1 MSVAGGAAV
10 EKRGVM
16 PQAIVKKDHL
26 FSYLLIMVFMGLLGL
41 WIKGIDIETGRQQ
54 AGVIIFSLGFV
65 MLSAYVLAQ
74 LVRLINLP
82 LLTGYIFAGIIAGPY
97 ISGFL
102 TIEMVDRL
110 RLIDDLALS
119 FIALMAGGELR
130 LTLIAQRGKSIVLS
144 ILFVT
149 ALVTGLVMV
158 CIISM
163 GHYFNVTS
171 GFNFISLLIF
181 SVLIG
186 VICVARSPSSAIAV
200 IKECEAKGPFTGMI
214 LAVTI
219 VTDVLIIIIFTIA
232 MSLSKILMKGGSVI
246 QLMEISGLMLE
257 ILASL
262 VIGVVL
268 GQVISFYI
276 NRVRKDFLLFLLF
289 LAFAVARLSIGLNQW
304 MEVQYHIS
312 LHLEPLL
319 ICMSAGFFVQNFSRF
334 GTYFLESLDKM
345 SLPIYALFFSIA
357 GASLNFDSLI
367 LCWPLAIIIVAA
379 RMLGLFGGS
388 WLSGIISHDPSV
400 FNRNAWMTYVTQA
413 GVSIGLAQIA
423 ARQFPEI
430 GIHLNTVVLAI
441 IAINQI
447 IGPVAFKLALN
458 NVGESGSR

>member
-1 MSVAGGAAV
+1 
-10 EKRGVM
+10 M
-16 PQAIVKKDHL
+16 PRATAKKDHL
-26 FSYLLIMVFMGLLGL
+26 LSYFLIFVFLGLFGL
-41 WIKGIDIETGRQQ
+41 WIKSIDIETARQQ

-74 LVRLINLP
+74 IVSFFNLP

-102 TIEMVDRL
+102 TIEMVGRL

-130 LTLIAQRGKSIVLS
+130 LALVAERGKSILLS
-144 ILFVT
+144 IIF
-149 ALVTGLVMV
+149 VTGLVIGLV
-158 CIISM
+158 VICIVSM

-181 SVLIG
+181 AVLIG

-200 IKECEAKGPFTGMI
+200 IKECDAKGPFTGMV

-219 VTDVLIIIIFTIA
+219 VTDVLIIIVFTIA
-232 MSLSKILMKGGSVI
+232 LSLSKILMKGGSII
-246 QLMEISGLMLE
+246 QLTEISGLMFE

-262 VIGVVL
+262 IVGVIL
-268 GQVISFYI
+268 GQIISFYI
-276 NRVRKDFLLFLLF
+276 KRVRKDFLLFLLF
-289 LAFAVARLSIGLNQW
+289 LAFAVARLSMAFNHM

-334 GTYFLESLDKM
+334 GTYFLESLEKM

-367 LCWPLAIIIVAA
+367 LCWPLAVVIVMA
-379 RMLGLFGGS
+379 RMAGLFGGS
-388 WLSGIISHDPSV
+388 WMAGVISHDPPV

-430 GIHLNTVVLAI
+430 GIYLNTVVLAI
-441 IAINQI
+441 IAVNQI
-447 IGPVAFKLALN
+447 IGPITFKLALIN
-458 NVGESGSR
+458 TREAGRQ

>member
-1 MSVAGGAAV
+1 
-10 EKRGVM
+10 M
-16 PQAIVKKDHL
+16 PQTIAKKDHL
-26 FSYLLIMVFMGLLGL
+26 LSYLLIIVLMGLLGL

-54 AGVIIFSLGFV
+54 AGVIIFSLGLV

-74 LVRLINLP
+74 IVNFFNLP

-97 ISGFL
+97 ITGFL
-102 TIEMVDRL
+102 TAEMVDQL

-130 LTLIAQRGKSIVLS
+130 LALIARQGKSIFLS

-149 ALVTGLVMV
+149 ALVIGLVV
-158 CIISM
+158 LCVIFM
-163 GHYFNVTS
+163 GHYFNMTS
-171 GFNFISLLIF
+171 GFNFISLVIF
-181 SVLIG
+181 AILIG

-219 VTDVLIIIIFTIA
+219 VTDVLIIIVFTIA
-232 MSLSKILMKGGSVI
+232 MSLSKILIKGGSVI
-246 QLMEISGLMLE
+246 QLTEMSGLMFE

-262 VIGVVL
+262 IIGVVL
-268 GQVISFYI
+268 GQVISFYMERI
-276 NRVRKDFLLFLLF
+276 RRDFLLFLLF
-289 LAFAVARLSIGLNQW
+289 LAFAVARLSIGFNHV
-304 MEVQYHIS
+304 MEIQYDIS

-334 GTYFLESLDKM
+334 GSSFLESLEKM

-367 LCWPLAIIIVAA
+367 HCWPLAVIIVVA
-379 RMLGLFGGS
+379 RMAGLFGGS
-388 WLSGIISHDPSV
+388 WLAGVISHDPPV

-423 ARQFPEI
+423 ARKFPEI
-430 GIHLNTVVLAI
+430 GIYLNTVVLAI

-447 IGPVAFKLALN
+447 VGPIIFKMALN
-458 NVGESGSR
+458 NVGESGRQ

>member
-1 MSVAGGAAV
+1 
-10 EKRGVM
+10 M
-16 PQAIVKKDHL
+16 PQAIEKKDHL
-26 FSYLLIMVFMGLLGL
+26 LSYFFIFVFLALFGL
-41 WIKGIDIETGRQQ
+41 WIKGIDVETQRQH
-54 AGVIIFSLGFV
+54 AGMIIFSLGFV

-74 LVRLINLP
+74 IVRFFNLP
-82 LLTGYIFAGIIAGPY
+82 MLTGYIFAGIIAGPY

-130 LTLIAQRGKSIVLS
+130 LALIAQRGKSIFLSIVFVSVLVIGLVVLS
-144 ILFVT
+144 IVF
-149 ALVTGLVMV
+149 A
-158 CIISM
+158 
-163 GHYFNVTS
+163 GHYFNLTS
-171 GFNFISLLIF
+171 GFNFMSLVVFAI
-181 SVLIG
+181 LIG

-200 IKECEAKGPFTGMI
+200 IKECDAKGPFTGMI

-219 VTDVLIIIIFTIA
+219 VTDVLIIIVFTIA
-232 MSLSKILMKGGSVI
+232 MSLSKILMKGGSVN
-246 QLMEISGLMLE
+246 QLTEISGLMFE
-257 ILASL
+257 ILVSL
-262 VIGVVL
+262 IVGAAL
-268 GQVISFYI
+268 GQLISFYI

-289 LAFAVARLSIGLNQW
+289 FAFAVARLSMAFNHM
-304 MEVQYHIS
+304 MEVQHDIS

-334 GTYFLESLDKM
+334 GTYFLESLEKM

-367 LCWPLAIIIVAA
+367 LCWPLAIIVVVA
-379 RMLGLFGGS
+379 RMIGLFGGS
-388 WLSGIISHDPSV
+388 WLAGAISHDPAV

-430 GIHLNTVVLAI
+430 GVHLNTVVLAI

-447 IGPVAFKLALN
+447 VGPITFKLALN
-458 NVGESGSR
+458 NVRESGRR

>member
-1 MSVAGGAAV
+1 
-10 EKRGVM
+10 M
-16 PQAIVKKDHL
+16 PRATAKKDQL
-26 FSYLLIMVFMGLLGL
+26 LSYLLIFVFLALFGL
-41 WIKGIDIETGRQQ
+41 WIKGIDIDTGRQQ

-74 LVRLINLP
+74 IVSFFNLP

-102 TIEMVDRL
+102 TTEMVDRL

-130 LTLIAQRGKSIVLS
+130 LALVAERGKSIFLS
-144 ILFVT
+144 IIF
-149 ALVTGLVMV
+149 VTGLVIGLV
-158 CIISM
+158 VICIVSM

-171 GFNFISLLIF
+171 GFNFVSLLVFAI
-181 SVLIG
+181 LIG

-200 IKECEAKGPFTGMI
+200 IKECNAKGPFTSMV

-219 VTDVLIIIIFTIA
+219 VTDVLIIIVFTIA
-232 MSLSKILMKGGSVI
+232 MSLSKILMKGGSII
-246 QLMEISGLMLE
+246 QLTEISGLMFE

-262 VIGVVL
+262 IVGVIL

-289 LAFAVARLSIGLNQW
+289 LAFAVARLSMAFNHI
-304 MEVQYHIS
+304 MEVEYDIS

-334 GTYFLESLDKM
+334 GAYFLESLEKM
-345 SLPIYALFFSIA
+345 SLPIYALFFSMA
-357 GASLNFDSLI
+357 GASLNFNSL
-367 LCWPLAIIIVAA
+367 LHCWPLALIIVAA
-379 RMLGLFGGS
+379 RMIGLFGGS
-388 WLSGIISHDPSV
+388 WLAGAISHDPAV

-430 GIHLNTVVLAI
+430 GIYLNTVVLAI

-447 IGPVAFKLALN
+447 IGPIIFKVALIN
-458 NVGESGSR
+458 SGEAGK

>member
-1 MSVAGGAAV
+1 
-10 EKRGVM
+10 M
-16 PQAIVKKDHL
+16 PQVIAKKDHL
-26 FSYLLIMVFMGLLGL
+26 FSYLLIIVLMGLLGL
-41 WIKGIDIETGRQQ
+41 WIKGVEVETGRQQ

-74 LVRLINLP
+74 IVRIFNLP
-82 LLTGYIFAGIIAGPY
+82 LLTGYILAGIIAGPY
-97 ISGFL
+97 VSGFL
-102 TIEMVDRL
+102 THAMVGQL

-130 LTLIAQRGKSIVLS
+130 LRLIAQRAKSIVLS
-144 ILFVT
+144 IVFVT
-149 ALVTGLVMV
+149 IIVIGLVV
-158 CIISM
+158 ICIILM
-163 GHYFNVTS
+163 GRYFSVTA
-171 GFNFISLLIF
+171 GFNPISLAIF
-181 SVLIG
+181 AILIG

-219 VTDVLIIIIFTIA
+219 VTDVLIIIIFTVA
-232 MSLSKILMKGGSVI
+232 MSLSKILMNGGSVI
-246 QLMEISGLMLE
+246 QLTEISGLMFE

-262 VIGVVL
+262 IVGGIL
-268 GQVISFYI
+268 GQLISFYMD
-276 NRVRKDFLLFLLF
+276 RVRRDLLLLLLFV
-289 LAFAVARLSIGLNQW
+289 AFAVARLSIGFNHL
-304 MEVQYHIS
+304 MEVQYDIS

-319 ICMSAGFFVQNFSRF
+319 ICMSAGFFVQNVSQFGSR
-334 GTYFLESLDKM
+334 FLESLEKM

-357 GASLNFDSLI
+357 GASLNFDSLQ
-367 LCWPLAIIIVAA
+367 LCWPLATIIVVV
-379 RMLGLFGGS
+379 RMVGLHGGS
-388 WLSGIISHDPSV
+388 WLAGTISHDPPV

-447 IGPVAFKLALN
+447 VGPVIFKMALH
-458 NVGESGSR
+458 NVGESSASSTYN

>member
-1 MSVAGGAAV
+1 MLKTVG
-10 EKRGVM
+10 
-16 PQAIVKKDHL
+16 KKDHL
-26 FSYLLIMVFMGLLGL
+26 LSYLLIFAFLALFGL
-41 WIKGIDIETGRQQ
+41 WIKGIDIETGRQH

-74 LVRLINLP
+74 IVKSFKLP
-82 LLTGYIFAGIIAGPY
+82 MLTGYIFAGIIAGPY

-110 RLIDDLALS
+110 SLINDLALS

-130 LTLIAQRGKSIVLS
+130 LALIAERGKSIFLS
-144 ILFVT
+144 IIF
-149 ALVTGLVMV
+149 VTGLVISLV
-158 CIISM
+158 VICILLM

-171 GFNFISLLIF
+171 GFNFVSLLVF
-181 SVLIG
+181 GVLIG

-200 IKECEAKGPFTGMI
+200 IKECDAKGPFTGMI

-232 MSLSKILMKGGSVI
+232 MSLSKLLMQGGDVLQLTEISSLMFEILM
-246 QLMEISGLMLE
+246 
-257 ILASL
+257 SL
-262 VIGVVL
+262 IVGVVL

-276 NRVRKDFLLFLLF
+276 DRVRKDFLLFLLF
-289 LAFAVARLSIGLNQW
+289 IAFAVARLSMAFNHM
-304 MEVQYHIS
+304 MEVQYDIS

-319 ICMSAGFFVQNFSRF
+319 ICMSAGFFVQNISRF
-334 GTYFLESLDKM
+334 GTYFLKSLEKM

-367 LCWPLAIIIVAA
+367 LCWPLAIIVVVA
-379 RMLGLFGGS
+379 RMIGLFGGS
-388 WLSGIISHDPSV
+388 WLAGIISHDPAA

-430 GIHLNTVVLAI
+430 GMHLNTVVLAI

-447 IGPVAFKLALN
+447 IGPIIFKLALN
-458 NVGESGSR
+458 NVGESGKQ